1 MAYETKPNTGAIF
14 KNEKKANEKHPDY
27 RGNINVDGKE
37 KEISLWLKESAKGV
51 KYFSVAIGEVWKP
64 KEGSA
69 GTTATLPPNNNFDNS
84 SGLPF

>member
-51 KYFSVAIGEVWKP
+51 KYFSVSIGEVWKP

-69 GTTATLPPNNNFDNS
+69 GTTANPVLTPNNNFDM
-84 SGLPF
+84 PF